1 MVSVSQAL
9 IISHVVSCLGLP
21 LKMKE
26 VIKYIFVNGKVEPLI
41 QLVGLVQGWVYWS
54 CLLVA
59 CWNPVSLM

>member
-1 MVSVSQAL
+1 MRVSQAL

-21 LKMKE
+21 LKMNE
-26 VIKYIFVNGKVEPLI
+26 AIKYVFVNGEAGSLI
-41 QLVGLVQGWVYWS
+41 QLVGLVQGWVCWS

>member
-1 MVSVSQAL
+1 MRISWAL

-26 VIKYIFVNGKVEPLI
+26 VIKYVFVNGEVEPLI

-59 CWNPVSLM
+59 CWNPVSLK

>member
-1 MVSVSQAL
+1 MRVSRAL
-9 IISHVVSCLGLP
+9 IISYVVSCLGLP
-21 LKMKE
+21 LKMNE
-26 VIKYIFVNGKVEPLI
+26 AIKYVFVNGEAGPLI